1 MMKLELGYDHPFEV
15 RKYGCLAEGASGTRI
30 LYLSDFHYNRFGQ
43 RLAENV
49 SSAIEE
55 INPAIVLLGGDYAD
69 SKKGVNY
76 FKRMME
82 SITGGR
88 KVFAIAGNHDR
99 RRIRQIRAIVEECN
113 GVWLEKKSAIIDLG
127 NFKIRIDGGLPATRS
142 SEADFSIL
150 CLHRP
155 IDTEDIAHRY
165 QVIFAGHL
173 HAGQM
178 VLWQRENGLYPG
190 RIIYKWNRLAAR
202 FGDCQ
207 FLISKGL
214 GDTLPIRYNCR
225 KDVILVELVSS
236 LSTTH
241 NKT

>member
-1 MMKLELGYDHPFEV
+1 MKLELGYDHPFEI

-43 RLAENV
+43 RLVENV
-49 SSAIEE
+49 CSAIGD
-55 INPAIVLLGGDYAD
+55 INPEIVLLGGDYAD
-69 SKKGVNY
+69 SKKGVYY

-82 SITGGR
+82 SITWGR

-99 RRIRQIRAIVEECN
+99 RRIRQIKTIVEGCN
-113 GVWLEKKSAIIDLG
+113 GVWLEKKSAIVDLG
-127 NFKIRIDGGLPATRS
+127 NFTIRIDGGLPATRS
-142 SEADFSIL
+142 SGADFSIL

-155 IDTEDIAHRY
+155 IDTEGIAHRY

-178 VLWQRENGLYPG
+178 VLWQRANGLYPG
-190 RIIYKWNRLAAR
+190 RLIYKWNRLAAR
-202 FGDCQ
+202 FGGCQ
-207 FLISKGL
+207 YLISKGL

-225 KDVILVELVSS
+225 KDVILVELGSG
-236 LSTTH
+236 LNPAY